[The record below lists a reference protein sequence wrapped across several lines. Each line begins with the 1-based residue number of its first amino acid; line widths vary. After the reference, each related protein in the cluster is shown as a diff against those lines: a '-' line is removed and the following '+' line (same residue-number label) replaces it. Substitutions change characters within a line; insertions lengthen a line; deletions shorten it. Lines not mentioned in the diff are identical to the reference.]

1 MCIVDEEAYRAFSD
15 IFDKYPTALDD
26 YVNTLLYDN
35 DNCYEQIDEF
45 ILYTHRNIDRLFDE
59 WLDRFDIGDYG
70 DYIYKYFGFSGIG
83 DDLIDYDDDNKPS
96 LNERGQD
103 LLNERRK

>member
-15 IFDKYPTALDD
+15 IFDKYPTALED

-45 ILYTHRNIDRLFDE
+45 ILYTHRDIDRLFALYCYCIVMCFFCE
-59 WLDRFDIGDYG
+59 
-70 DYIYKYFGFSGIG
+70 
-83 DDLIDYDDDNKPS
+83 N
-96 LNERGQD
+96 
-103 LLNERRK
+103 